1 MLLYTE
7 YNYCTGIMPRTKVLL
22 NENGVDRVNTK
33 EKELTETIE
42 RLRNRLDDKDDLLR
56 KQLAIS
62 QNLDK
67 QLRVK
72 EKEIVDIKRT
82 LDDMIANER
91 THLGHNA
98 LLNFKE
104 MIQ

>member
-1 MLLYTE
+1 M
-7 YNYCTGIMPRTKVLL
+7 TKKRYRIDTSMIIDQKNGDILSLTKAKNKL
-22 NENGVDRVNTK
+22 NTYD
-33 EKELTETIE
+33 E
-42 RLRNRLDDKDDLLR
+42 RLKDKDQLLQ

-62 QNLDK
+62 QNLNK
-67 QLRVK
+67 QLAER
-72 EKEIVDIKRT
+72 EKEIMDIKRT
-82 LDDMIANER
+82 LDDMIDNER